1 MARTGGDLERP
12 DVGLRRRESDTVEAE
27 RVRRVY
33 KRLAPR
39 YDRMMNVVDRLVFA
53 GGRDW
58 VCARASGE
66 TLEVAVG
73 TGRNL
78 GRYPPGVR
86 LTAIDAS
93 APMLDRARDRAATL
107 GLTVDLREGDAE
119 HLELPDASFDTVV
132 VTLALC
138 TIPDDG
144 KAVAEIARVLRP
156 GGTLLALEHTA
167 SPRPAVRALQGLAD
181 PLAGR
186 LEADHLLR
194 RPDALVT
201 AAGLVI
207 DEAERS
213 ALGITLR
220 LAAHKP
226 GPASP
231 PMSSP

>member
-12 DVGLRRRESDTVEAE
+12 DVGSAGRGSDAVEAE

-33 KRLAPR
+33 ERLAPS
-39 YDRMMNVVDRLVFA
+39 YDRVMNVVDRLVFA

-58 VCARASGE
+58 VCARASGK

-93 APMLDRARDRAATL
+93 PAMLDRARDRAATL
-107 GLTVDLREGDAE
+107 GLRVDLREGDAE
-119 HLELPDASFDTVV
+119 RLEVPDASFDTVV

-144 KAVAEIARVLRP
+144 RAVAEIARVLRP

-167 SPRPAVRALQGLAD
+167 SPRPLVRAAQGLVD

-186 LEADHLLR
+186 SGDHLLR
-194 RPDALVT
+194 RPDALVA

-226 GPASP
+226 GLVSP

>member
-1 MARTGGDLERP
+1 MTGGHLEQA
-12 DVGLRRRESDTVEAE
+12 DVASRGRGSDAVEEE

-33 KRLAPR
+33 ERLAPR
-39 YDRMMNVVDRLVFA
+39 YDRVMNVVDRLVFA

-66 TLEVAVG
+66 TLEVGVG

-86 LTAIDAS
+86 LIAIDAS
-93 APMLDRARDRAATL
+93 PAMLSRARDRAATL
-107 GLTVDLREGDAE
+107 GLRVDLREGDAE
-119 HLELPDASFDTVV
+119 HLEFPDASFDTVV

-156 GGTLLALEHTA
+156 GGVLVALEHTA
-167 SPRPAVRALQGLAD
+167 SPRPLVRAVQGLAD

-186 LEADHLLR
+186 FEADHLLR
-194 RPDALVT
+194 RPDALVA
-201 AAGLVI
+201 AAGLVA

-213 ALGITLR
+213 ALGVTLR

-226 GPASP
+226 GPVSP